1 MHHLE
6 EEMSGEDRETGG
18 GSKSKQI
25 NMENGSVRIRLQES
39 TDLPENKF
47 YDSQEKQAGNS

>member
-39 TDLPENKF
+39 TDQPENKF